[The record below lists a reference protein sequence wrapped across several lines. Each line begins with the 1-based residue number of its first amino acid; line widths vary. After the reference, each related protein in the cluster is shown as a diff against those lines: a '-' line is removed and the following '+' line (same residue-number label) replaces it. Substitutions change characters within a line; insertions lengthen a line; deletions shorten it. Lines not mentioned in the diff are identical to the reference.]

1 MPLGAASAATSII
14 LALRGRGGV
23 GYGDH
28 DEDVSVSHLQR
39 PKYSVLLRM
48 RSRASAAAIL
58 VAGTLFGCAHVPEE
72 QGPVF
77 YPPLPNPPRIQ
88 YLTTF
93 SKPEDLA
100 GTGSRFARFVL
111 GDRSTEPALVRKPYG
126 VAIHGGKLY
135 VVDTRGPG
143 YAVFD
148 LTRNKFKLVPGAGG
162 GKMKKPINITIDDD
176 ENKYVTDTE
185 REQILVFDKNDQY
198 VSAYGAAGQFKPG
211 DVAIVADRLYVTDMK
226 HHRIEVLDKHTG
238 ETLFDFAEAGS
249 KTGELYYP
257 TNLAVSED
265 QHLYITDT
273 GNFRVEKY
281 TLDGQY
287 VRSYGEIGTGFG
299 SFARPKGVSLDRNG
313 FMYVVDAAFENV
325 QIFDSEG
332 NLLLFFGGPGENPEN
347 INMPT
352 DVVIDY
358 NHSHLFQ
365 RYAAPK
371 FKLEYLILV
380 ASQFGDSKVNV
391 YGFGKMEDLDYS
403 VGSETELN
411 QR

>member
-1 MPLGAASAATSII
+1 VQFWVGSRGFA
-14 LALRGRGGV
+14 LALV
-23 GYGDH
+23 
-28 DEDVSVSHLQR
+28 V
-39 PKYSVLLRM
+39 
-48 RSRASAAAIL
+48 AA
-58 VAGTLFGCAHVPEE
+58 TLFGCAHVPEE
-72 QGPVF
+72 RGPVF

-93 SKPEDLA
+93 SKPQDLA
-100 GTGSRFARFVL
+100 GTESGLARFIL
-111 GDRSTEPALVRKPYG
+111 GDDSTEPTLVRKPYG

-162 GKMKKPINITIDDD
+162 GKMQKPINMTIDED
-176 ENKYVTDTE
+176 ENKYVTDTQ
-185 REQILVFDKNDQY
+185 RDQILVFDRNDRY
-198 VSAYGAAGQFKPG
+198 VRAYGVEGQFKPG

-238 ETLFDFAEAGS
+238 KTLFDFSQAGS
-249 KTGELYYP
+249 NTGELYYP
-257 TNLAVSED
+257 TNLAVSSD
-265 QHLYITDT
+265 QYLYITDT

-281 TLDGQY
+281 TLDGEH
-287 VRSYGEIGTGFG
+287 VRTYGEIGTGFG
-299 SFARPKGVSLDRNG
+299 NFARPKGVSLDRNG
-313 FMYVVDAAFENV
+313 LMYVVDAAFENV
-325 QIFDSEG
+325 QIFDPEG

-358 NHSHLFQ
+358 NHSELFQ
-365 RYAAPK
+365 RYADPK
-371 FKLEYLILV
+371 FKLEYVILV

-391 YGFGKMEDLDYS
+391 YGFGTMEDVDYS
-403 VGSETELN
+403 IGSAAELN